1 MASFDKCLK
10 RVRGLKDADLSRVMD
25 RLDMMDDKGQPSQK
39 AAVRAVIKSLREEK
53 AQIAQAAIDQHPELF
68 PDEAPKSKPVEVE
81 RPPEPKITSTGKIVG
96 APPEAPTVADR
107 RKIIRGMLK
116 TLDHP
121 FAMAETS
128 PYWFEE
134 SGKLI
139 REAAR
144 NNPTQMER
152 LVRMYALSSKGATVE
167 SNQSFVINAATLAER
182 KNKFMLGKYPKQ
194 LEPVIKKLLDPNVPF
209 DESLKGEFVSD
220 KVINFYRNLHDAAF
234 QNDQYASALTLDRWM
249 MRSAGFDY
257 RSDDNANGRMG
268 RANLSDAQYVYLHDL
283 LMRVTDAYNEEHGT
297 KFLPKHI
304 QSMLWTYERNKAS
317 YEAIKDNILAA
328 KVAIDIY
335 KGAQTARAE
344 KAPDPVLDMA
354 IKRLERRYFG
364 VDSEQAYIAKQEE
377 RLKNFKPR
385 SISFLTDFARV
396 EAYIA
401 GNTNP
406 AIPMEG
412 LSRDQQSAVHTLAN
426 EIITDSN
433 GDDVILKKLKGSP
446 IYFWHQTVTGNSGEV
461 SPSRITRVALPT
473 AMPTMGNIEGMN
485 LTEDQRRELD
495 AMARRQAV
503 TGRETSMAD
512 SYAAMWGIIFNQPQV
527 SWFMKAPKG
536 ASLKDTSVAV
546 VVGMERSIPR
556 LMAEQLYKHV
566 TKVAPELNAH
576 FVAMDDRLVFANL
589 SKSVPDEKF
598 TKGITEAIASFEGTV
613 DMLGAEDL
621 NLTYDTHRV
630 VGTILEGGKDGENY
644 ALTLK
649 QAGVPDD
656 TTRWAYRAR
665 ENFARAAATLGAST
679 ELPATPR
686 PAKPSEVRHEIPQLG
701 EVFVKPGESGYSA
714 MSRRIRE
721 YANAE
726 MPTVLGGTAEEQAML
741 DTAVTTIG
749 HYWGKLGNFSLVTPG
764 YRLDVESR
772 DLTGRSADAE
782 LADRVAAMFGKKIVW
797 YVADDTGA
805 LADRSGFYIRGEE
818 SLKDVVFLKAN
829 SKNAFHQLL
838 GHELLH
844 SIANTDPELYTALR
858 IAVRSMLK
866 SRKEYAERYG
876 MELKYDESGSYNRQ
890 QLAMVEEEMIA
901 DLLGTSLSDPRFW
914 SKLQE
919 HSPGL
924 FDKLVSKV
932 WDFLTRV
939 WNTIMG
945 QKDAEA
951 IVPSDLQIV
960 ATKDLNKVH
969 SALASALSEYRART
983 HSGKGWSVGPALKID
998 AYHGTGVRNLR
1009 NMSLAYVNTGE
1020 GAQVYS
1026 WGLYLADLPTTAMW
1040 YVNTVGKK
1048 RGGWII
1054 AHNGEKVTPWNS
1066 VDDAITSLIESAR
1079 VFGGVN
1085 DTELAQF
1092 MATVVKKYR
1101 DGDVYDGS
1109 SIASFE
1115 DVLSAAEAEF
1125 YDRDTN
1131 TKMDAIMSDEDLA
1144 AFLAAER
1151 PLGNKGTRTL
1161 DEAWRIIQSDFDK
1174 YRSSGKKATVLA
1186 SEASLYKVEVDANPE
1201 HFMFWNSAEQS
1212 KYVRNITEPFL
1223 ASLSSKS
1230 AQTKIAN
1237 SLFALYDKAEKMAVR
1252 LNRRAMADPENKS
1265 EWMQDE
1271 LRKEAATIKSIRSD
1285 ASKALYDGDFR
1296 GLFRSLVD
1304 IARLLSDNNNTE
1316 EEERFRAFI
1325 FKDIIGEGIE
1335 DAGAYSTLKDTIM
1348 KGKKLKPDQLSGKAI
1363 YNLAQL
1369 YFGSPK
1375 DASLGLRKMGIVGT
1389 KYIDGFTRYD
1399 EDPSK
1404 WTYNWVLYDDKI
1416 IKVVSEQQK
1425 TVVWKS
1431 DAIDQVGAA
1440 GASAMDGQM
1449 SNIRDHLKEAV
1460 EIAKGKKLDLLP
1472 LALQVLGRR
1481 QIAEIYSDLIP
1492 ELQAY
1497 SDRVQRMDAEAN
1509 EMGYEADKLVTRW
1522 GKLPQAVAD
1531 SLADLMHDATLAQ
1544 VEADPENKVGGTN
1557 FGIWPDKKA
1566 LAEKIDELQGR
1577 FNALPKEA
1585 QAIYREARDMYRA
1598 QWEKAR
1604 EAMIERIMR
1613 SIADEKSKKAAMDM
1627 IKLKFEESLRGVYFP
1642 LGRYGQYYIVV
1653 DKVGDDSGEHA
1664 AVVFAETKS
1673 EADRERT
1680 RMLSEFGKG
1689 YTVSNVQFRY
1699 DRMDYQS
1706 GASAEFVAKLY
1717 EAIDTQKLG
1726 KDTTDALKDAVHQLY
1741 LSSMPDVSW
1750 AKHGIHRKGTY
1761 GYSKDARRNFASN
1774 LFHGGFYTAR
1784 LDHMDQLQAGLRDME
1799 AGIRARALDPD
1810 YDSAKAGIVLNE
1822 MLHRH
1827 ERLTKVENSP
1837 VSNMLTGLGF
1847 IWQMAVSPASALVN
1861 LSQTALV
1868 AFPILSARFGLVSS
1882 FNALTKSSFELAK
1895 AINITDPANLFGIEK
1910 AYKDD
1915 PKLLAAIQRGIKEGV
1930 IDLTLAHDLAGVA
1943 EGMDRQFSSRFSP
1956 MMKTASWMFH
1966 QAELFN
1972 RLSTFVA
1979 AYRMA
1984 EESRDANP
1992 YDTAVKMTYDSH
2004 FDYAQS
2010 NRARVMQGPIA
2021 KVILLFKQYGQNMI
2035 YLLARNAYLATKGNP
2050 EAAKR
2055 LGYTLGMTAL
2065 ATGTFGLPW
2074 VISGGLMAL
2083 AEALIGSDDDPW
2095 DAETWM
2101 RNALAEEFGPEVSE
2115 AVTRG
2120 AWRLLPVV
2128 GRADIASRVG
2138 LDSMLFRG
2146 NDMQVTGADW
2156 YHSIAD
2162 SLLGPVAGVAL
2173 NIAKGSGDI
2182 QKGDWQ
2188 RGIEQMLP
2196 VAIANPL
2203 KAYRYAKEGVIDRSG
2218 VEIMAEVDG
2227 IDEMMQAIGFTPS
2240 RVREHFDARRYVYGY
2255 DKAVMERRKDLL
2267 RRFSMGVTK
2276 GDEGAV
2282 DTVMADIQR
2291 FNETQPTVK
2300 ITGETLKSSVQNR
2313 MKRIAE
2319 AEQGIYLPKPRRGL
2333 VERAGFLEE

>member
-39 AAVRAVIKSLREEK
+39 AAVRAVIKALREEK

-144 NNPTQMER
+144 NNPAQMER

-354 IKRLERRYFG
+354 IKRLERRYAG
-364 VDSEQAYIAKQEE
+364 VDSEQSYIAKQEE

-396 EAYIA
+396 EAYVA

-536 ASLKDTSVAV
+536 APLKDTSVAV

-656 TTRWAYRAR
+656 TARWAYRAR

-686 PAKPSEVRHEIPQLG
+686 PTKPSEVRHEIPQLG

-782 LADRVAAMFGKKIVW
+782 LADRVAAMFGKKIIW
-797 YVADDTGA
+797 YAADDTGA
-805 LADRSGFYIRGEE
+805 LSDRSGFYIRGEE

-844 SIANTDPELYTALR
+844 SIANTDPELYTSLR

-924 FDKLVSKV
+924 FDKLVAKV
-932 WDFLTRV
+932 WDFLTKV

-945 QKDAEA
+945 QKNAEA
-951 IVPSDLQIV
+951 IVPTDLQIV

-969 SALASALSEYRART
+969 GALASALAEYRART
-983 HSGKGWSVGPALKID
+983 HSGKGWSVGPALKISGW
-998 AYHGTGVRNLR
+998 HGGGVTDIKQF
-1009 NMSLAYVNTGE
+1009 SLNFVNSGE

-1026 WGLYLADLPTTAMW
+1026 WGLYFADLQSTADW
-1040 YVNTVGKK
+1040 YVKTVGKK
-1048 RGGWII
+1048 
-1054 AHNGEKVTPWNS
+1054 AGEWVVVHKGNQVTPWNDINDGLTAM
-1066 VDDAITSLIESAR
+1066 VESAK
-1079 VFGGVN
+1079 VFGDVT
-1085 DTELAQF
+1085 DQELAQF
-1092 MATVVKKYR
+1092 AATVMKQYKEGNVF
-1101 DGDVYDGS
+1101 DGS
-1109 SIASFE
+1109 SIG
-1115 DVLSAAEAEF
+1115 DMT
-1125 YDRDTN
+1125 D
-1131 TKMDAIMSDEDLA
+1131 IMSYIESLFWERDPNTSMDSVMSDDDLA
-1144 AFLAAER
+1144 AFLGNER
-1151 PLGNKGTRTL
+1151 PLGNRGERSTE
-1161 DEAWRIIQSDFDK
+1161 EAWRILQSSFDQFRTTAK
-1174 YRSSGKKATVLA
+1174 NHTQVASKAA
-1186 SEASLYKVEVDANPE
+1186 LYQVEINSDPE
-1201 HFMFWNSAEQS
+1201 HFMFWDRPDQTEYVKNHLGPTIQAMSSKEGRTRLMNGAMKVIANAYERARREINSALATAKSEG
-1212 KYVRNITEPFL
+1212 RDTEIEIIQENL
-1223 ASLSSKS
+1223 REIDAERKAAS
-1230 AQTKIAN
+1230 Q
-1237 SLFALYDKAEKMAVR
+1237 ALYDNKPGDMLMA
-1252 LNRRAMADPENKS
+1252 
-1265 EWMQDE
+1265 
-1271 LRKEAATIKSIRSD
+1271 
-1285 ASKALYDGDFR
+1285 
-1296 GLFRSLVD
+1296 
-1304 IARLLSDNNNTE
+1304 
-1316 EEERFRAFI
+1316 
-1325 FKDIIGEGIE
+1325 
-1335 DAGAYSTLKDTIM
+1335 M
-1348 KGKKLKPDQLSGKAI
+1348 KGLSRQLQDTENEPYRYFMEDVQATLELLANRKSFTINGLTGEQI
-1363 YNLAQL
+1363 YSL
-1369 YFGSPK
+1369 FETMHGSPR
-1375 DASLGLRKMGIVGT
+1375 DASLAINKLGVAGMR
-1389 KYIDGFTRYD
+1389 YIDGFTRHD
-1399 EDPSK
+1399 DDQSK
-1404 WTYNWVLYDDKI
+1404 WTYNWVLYDDKLVKI
-1416 IKVVSEQQK
+1416 VQNTQK
-1425 TVVWKS
+1425 TVVWKA
-1431 DAIDQVGAA
+1431 DAIDQIGAA

-1585 QAIYREARDMYRA
+1585 QAIYREARDLYRA

-1604 EAMIERIMR
+1604 EAMVERIMR
-1613 SIADEKSKKAAMDM
+1613 SIADDRTKKAAMDM

-1680 RMLSEFGKG
+1680 RMLAEFGKG

-1799 AGIRARALDPD
+1799 GGIRARALDPD

-1847 IWQMAVSPASALVN
+1847 IWQMGVSPASALVN

-1930 IDLTLAHDLAGVA
+1930 IDLTMAHDLAGVA
-1943 EGMDRQFSSRFSP
+1943 EGRDRQFSSRFSP

-2010 NRARVMQGPIA
+2010 NRARVMQGPVA

-2095 DAETWM
+2095 DAETWI

-2115 AVTRG
+2115 AVTKG
-2120 AWRLLPVV
+2120 AWRMLPVV

-2138 LDSMLFRG
+2138 LDTMLFRG
-2146 NDMQVTGADW
+2146 NDMQLSGADW
-2156 YHSIAD
+2156 YHSMAD
-2162 SLLGPVAGVAL
+2162 SILGPVAGVAL
-2173 NIAKGSGDI
+2173 NVAKGSAEL

-2188 RGIEQMLP
+2188 RGLEQMLP

-2282 DTVMADIQR
+2282 ETVMADIQR